1 MQDGG
6 KIQNG
11 GQNTKKNLIL
21 LPNGQFSTNFK
32 KLLCVLFVVL
42 ASTNIR

>member
-11 GQNTKKNLIL
+11 AQKNLIL
-21 LPNGQFSTNFK
+21 LPNGQFSTDFK
-32 KLLCVLFVVL
+32 KVLCVLFVVL